1 MARQLV
7 LIETSTDAQW
17 RLDDS
22 TRELGRRGVAEA
34 RRALRDATRES
45 AAVATANPQREHST
59 AA

>member
-7 LIETSTDAQW
+7 LIETSTDEQW

-34 RRALRDATRES
+34 RRALRAAMSEATMS
-45 AAVATANPQREHST
+45 APTQREHGT